1 MDDRD
6 EARFI
11 LNKNMSQDKKI
22 AGLSKPVLIWSGITL
37 GVVVLFA
44 AGLIGG
50 GYAYTKMFKDRI
62 YPGVSALGVRL
73 DGMHK
78 DEAAKALNQAADNA
92 LDKGLV
98 FALDGKSVTLQAS
111 SNNDAPDLILYDVNK
126 AVDSA
131 YQVGRQDDMR
141 KIVYELLMAR
151 IRNKQ
156 IAVDV
161 QIDENRIGEA
171 LQEQF
176 ADQLPAPKDATYEI
190 VIESDGS
197 PAVHVV
203 PDKDGVELELQSA
216 YQKLR
221 KQAEVLT
228 FSPIS
233 LKTKKI
239 QATKLAADLQPLL
252 DKVKEVL
259 GRPQL
264 VFTYEEKLIRIPTST
279 LALWV
284 TANQAGEV
292 TLDKT
297 AFASSIRALAKD
309 IEIESK
315 SGSIETKDGK
325 IIKFEAGTVGRSVN
339 VDKTLEPV
347 LTSWPPTSTFPLVV
361 EETRGQISG
370 DELQE
375 FGIKEL
381 VGVGK
386 SNFANSPAN
395 RTRNIRKAVDE
406 KVNGTLIAPGETF
419 SMLKT
424 LGPVDGV
431 HGWLPELVI
440 KGDKTTPEFGG
451 GLCQIGTTMFRAAI
465 ASGLPVTERRNHSYR
480 VSYYE
485 PAGTDAT
492 IYEPAPD
499 FKFLNDTGKYI
510 FVNAY
515 IKGTEITF
523 EMWGTKDGRTVETTK
538 PKIYNIVA
546 APATKLVESTDLAP
560 GKKKCTESAHA
571 GADAEFSTAVTY
583 ADGNKR
589 EETFRSHYRPWGAVC
604 LIGVEKKTDTSATTD
619 TTADPAAAGN

>member
-1 MDDRD
+1 MR
-6 EARFI
+6 
-11 LNKNMSQDKKI
+11 
-22 AGLSKPVLIWSGITL
+22 KPILIWSGITL

-44 AGLIGG
+44 AGLVGG
-50 GYAYTKMFKDRI
+50 GYAYANMFKDRI

-73 DGMHK
+73 DGMTK
-78 DEAAKALNQAADNA
+78 EEAANALNKAADHA
-92 LDKGLV
+92 LEKGLL
-98 FALDGKSVTLQAS
+98 FSLDGKSVTLQAS
-111 SNNDAPDLILYDVNK
+111 SNNDAPDLVLYDIDK
-126 AVDSA
+126 AVETA
-131 YQVGRQDDMR
+131 YGIGRKQQTQ
-141 KIVYELLMAR
+141 KIVYELLRAR
-151 IRNKQ
+151 IRPFK
-156 IAVDV
+156 IPIDV
-161 QIDENRIGEA
+161 QIDEKRIMDA
-171 LQEQF
+171 LKEQY
-176 ADQLPAPKDATYEI
+176 ANELPPPKDATYEI
-190 VIESDGS
+190 VLSRDGE

-203 PDKDGVELELQSA
+203 PDRDGVELNLGGVFEKLKQQAVVPSFSSIALQTGKIKA
-216 YQKLR
+216 T
-221 KQAEVLT
+221 KQA
-228 FSPIS
+228 S
-233 LKTKKI
+233 
-239 QATKLAADLQPLL
+239 DLQPLL
-252 DKVKEVL
+252 DEVKDVL

-264 VFTYEEKLIRIPTST
+264 VFTYEDKKYRIPTST
-279 LALWV
+279 LALWI
-284 TANQAGEV
+284 TADEDGNV

-297 AFASSIRALAKD
+297 AFASSIHALAKD

-315 SGSIETKDGK
+315 SGTIEVKDGK
-325 IIKFEAGTVGRSVN
+325 IVKFEAGTIGRSVN
-339 VDKTLEPV
+339 IDKTMEPV
-347 LTSWPPTSTFPLVV
+347 LDSWPPSSTFPLVV
-361 EETRGQISG
+361 EEQRGQITG
-370 DELQE
+370 DELEQ

-381 VGVGK
+381 IGVGK
-386 SNFANSPAN
+386 SNFGNSPPN
-395 RTRNIRKAVDE
+395 RIRNIKKAVEE

-424 LGPVDGV
+424 LGPVDGK

-465 ASGLPVTERRNHSYR
+465 DTGLPVTERRNHSYR

-515 IKGTEITF
+515 IKGTAISF
-523 EMWGTKDGRTVETTK
+523 EMWGTKDGRTVATTK
-538 PKIYNIVA
+538 PSIYNIVA
-546 APATKLVESTDLAP
+546 APATKLVESTDIAL

-604 LIGVEKKTDTSATTD
+604 LVGVEKKTEEATTPTPTD
-619 TTADPAAAGN
+619 GTPATDPAAAGN